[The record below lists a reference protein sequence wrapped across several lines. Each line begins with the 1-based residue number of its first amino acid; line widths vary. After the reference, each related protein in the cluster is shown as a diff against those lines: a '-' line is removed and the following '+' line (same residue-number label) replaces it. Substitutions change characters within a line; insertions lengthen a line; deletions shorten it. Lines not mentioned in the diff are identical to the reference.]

1 MRYVNRPVHLF
12 LSRWREKMMAR
23 FEWRTSLCA
32 PDFPA
37 AAYEGLRRRV
47 TDHTP
52 FNTLAWLCASEQAL
66 TAGEHLHVL
75 LGWQGDELALCLPL
89 VASVERFGR
98 LPFRVL
104 RHLGYPLTDRLALL
118 TCLDAD
124 SMRKAL
130 VIIRSRVPH
139 AMLQLNELSEPIG
152 EESVL
157 TAWMTH
163 SSSGERR
170 LSCRVPVHLISEA
183 DRQEV
188 SGDPRYKLRRARK
201 RMLAYGAQVRRVTPD
216 AATIGPLLQALSEVE
231 AQSWKGIEGV
241 GIFTNKRSRQWIE
254 RAFTALAEQG
264 LMRVVV
270 LELDG
275 RCISYRLGLLEQG
288 RLYDYNL
295 AFLPKYAD
303 LGSGRVLL
311 EEWIRWGLDDNW
323 HWIDASRISLENSS
337 HQLQE
342 RMTGQ
347 LEHWRWSFYSWR
359 PSGLALGL
367 AMRLW
372 HQLKPWWKKW
382 QARHAAA
389 LVVPA
394 TPTPAPADKSP
405 VPTEKTMEDK
415 HASPSHSQR

>member
-1 MRYVNRPVHLF
+1 MV
-12 LSRWREKMMAR
+12 AR
-23 FEWRTSLCA
+23 FEWCTSLCA

-37 AAYEGLRRRV
+37 AAYEGLRLRV

-52 FNTLAWLCASEQAL
+52 FNTLAWLCASERAL
-66 TAGEHLHVL
+66 TASERLHVM
-75 LGWQGDELALCLPL
+75 LGWQGEELVLCLPL
-89 VASVERFGR
+89 VASMERFGG
-98 LPFRVL
+98 LPFSVL

-118 TCLDAD
+118 TCLDVR
-124 SMRKAL
+124 SMHKAL
-130 VIIRSRVPH
+130 VIIRRHLPH

-152 EESVL
+152 EESAL
-157 TAWMTH
+157 TAWMAH
-163 SSSGERR
+163 SSTGERR

-201 RMLAYGAQVRRVTPD
+201 RIAACGAEIRRIVPD
-216 AATIGPLLQALSEVE
+216 ASTVGPLLQTLAEVE
-231 AQSWKGIEGV
+231 KQSWKGIEGI
-241 GIFTNKRSRQWIE
+241 GIFTNSRSRQWINQ
-254 RAFTALAEQG
+254 AFTALAEQG
-264 LMRVVV
+264 LVRVVV

-295 AFLPKYAD
+295 AFMPQYAD

-323 HWIDASRISLENSS
+323 RWIDASRVSLMNSS

-372 HQLKPWWKKW
+372 HRLKPWLKKW
-382 QARHAAA
+382 RAWRAAA

-394 TPTPAPADKSP
+394 PTPTPEPADKGP
-405 VPTEKTMEDK
+405 APIEKTMEGE

>member
-1 MRYVNRPVHLF
+1 MRYANRPVHLF
-12 LSRWREKMMAR
+12 LSQWRENMMAR

-66 TAGEHLHVL
+66 TAGERLHVL

-130 VIIRSRVPH
+130 VIIRRHLPH

-152 EESVL
+152 EESTL
-157 TAWMTH
+157 TAWMAH
-163 SSSGERR
+163 SSTGERR
-170 LSCRVPVHLISEA
+170 ISCRVPVHLISDT

-201 RMLAYGAQVRRVTPD
+201 RILAYGAQVRRITPD
-216 AATIGPLLQALSEVE
+216 AATIGPILQALSEVE
-231 AQSWKGIEGV
+231 VQSWKGVEGV
-241 GIFTNKRSRQWIE
+241 GIFTSNRSRQWINL
-254 RAFTALAEQG
+254 AFTALAEQG
-264 LMRVVV
+264 LLRVVL
-270 LELDG
+270 LEVDG
-275 RCISYRLGLLEQG
+275 RCISYRLGLLEEG

-303 LGSGRVLL
+303 MGSGRVLL

-323 HWIDASRISLENSS
+323 HWIDASRVSLMNSS

-367 AMRLW
+367 TMRLW
-372 HQLKPWWKKW
+372 HQFKPWLKKW
-382 QARHAAA
+382 RAWRASVAPA
-389 LVVPA
+389 PPA
-394 TPTPAPADKSP
+394 TPTRVDKGPA
-405 VPTEKTMEDK
+405 PTEKNREGK

>member
-1 MRYVNRPVHLF
+1 
-12 LSRWREKMMAR
+12 MAR

-32 PDFPA
+32 PDFPT
-37 AAYEGLRRRV
+37 AAYEGLRWRV

-52 FNTLAWLCASEQAL
+52 FNTLAWLRASEQAL
-66 TAGEHLHVL
+66 TAGARLHVL
-75 LGWQGDELALCLPL
+75 LGWQGDELNLCLPL
-89 VASVERFGR
+89 VASVERFGG
-98 LPFRVL
+98 LPFRIL
-104 RHLGYPLTDRLALL
+104 HHLGYPLTDRLALL
-118 TCLDAD
+118 TCLDAE

-130 VIIRSRVPH
+130 VMIRRRVPH

-152 EESVL
+152 EESAL
-157 TAWMTH
+157 STWMAH
-163 SSSGERR
+163 SSTGERR
-170 LSCRVPVHLISEA
+170 LSCRVPVHLISDA
-183 DRQEV
+183 DRLEV

-201 RMLAYGAQVRRVTPD
+201 RIAACGAQVRRITPD
-216 AATIGPLLQALSEVE
+216 ASTIGPLLQALGEVE
-231 AQSWKGIEGV
+231 AQSWKGLQGV
-241 GIFTNKRSRQWIE
+241 GIFASHRSRQWVE
-254 RAFTALAEQG
+254 RAFTAVAEQG

-275 RCISYRLGLLEQG
+275 RCISYRIGLLEQG

-295 AFLPKYAD
+295 AFLPQHAD

-323 HWIDASRISLENSS
+323 HWVDASRISLENSS

-359 PSGLALGL
+359 PSGLVLGL

-372 HQLKPWWKKW
+372 HRLKPWLKKW
-382 QARHAAA
+382 RTWRAAAA
-389 LVVPA
+389 LKPDA
-394 TPTPAPADKSP
+394 APMAQSP
-405 VPTEKTMEDK
+405 GPNGKTTEGE

>member
-1 MRYVNRPVHLF
+1 
-12 LSRWREKMMAR
+12 MMAR

-32 PDFPA
+32 PDFPT
-37 AAYEGLRRRV
+37 AAYEGLCWRV

-52 FNTLAWLCASEQAL
+52 FNTLAWLRASEQAL
-66 TAGEHLHVL
+66 TAGERLHVL

-89 VASVERFGR
+89 VVSVERFGG

-104 RHLGYPLTDRLALL
+104 HHLGYPFTDRLALL
-118 TCLDAD
+118 SCLDAD

-130 VIIRSRVPH
+130 VIIRRRVPH

-152 EESVL
+152 EESAL
-157 TAWMTH
+157 TTWMAH
-163 SSSGERR
+163 SSTGERR
-170 LSCRVPVHLISEA
+170 LSCRVPVHLISDA

-201 RMLAYGAQVRRVTPD
+201 RIAACGAEVRRITPD
-216 AATIGPLLQALSEVE
+216 ASTIGPLLQALGEVE
-231 AQSWKGIEGV
+231 AQSWKGLQGV
-241 GIFTNKRSRQWIE
+241 GIFTSDRSRQWIE
-254 RAFTALAEQG
+254 RAFSALAEQG
-264 LMRVVV
+264 LVRVVL
-270 LELDG
+270 LELGG
-275 RCISYRLGLLEQG
+275 RCISYRIGLLEQG

-295 AFLPKYAD
+295 AFLPQHAD

-323 HWIDASRISLENSS
+323 HWVDASRVSLENSS
-337 HQLQE
+337 HQLLE

-359 PSGLALGL
+359 PSGLVLGL
-367 AMRLW
+367 ALRLW
-372 HQLKPWWKKW
+372 HRLKPWLKKW
-382 QARHAAA
+382 QAWRAAA
-389 LVVPA
+389 LV
-394 TPTPAPADKSP
+394 TPTLTAMQAPVVKSP
-405 VPTEKTMEDK
+405 APTEKDREGE